1 MIVTATG
8 TRTIAIL
15 LAAAAPWAAMPAAAA
30 QTPPTASAQAFAPL
44 FAGEVERARRD
55 VEASIRAGVNVPV
68 PRDPGGG
75 VTHEQHKRNYRVIF
89 EGGQLFRLTG
99 EARYR
104 DHVRDLLLAYADLYP
119 GLGPHPAAAN
129 QVPGRLFWQSLNDS
143 VFLVN
148 AVQGYAEIRDA
159 LSAADRRRIDDRVIR
174 PMARFLSDG
183 SPEVIDRIHNHATWA
198 AAGVGLSG
206 YLLGDRDLVDKALL
220 GLDKSGKAGFLRQLD
235 LLFSPDGYYA
245 EGPYYQRYALQPFVV
260 FAAAIAAN
268 DPGRQI
274 FDYRDGIVLKAVRTA
289 IDLTHDGLFLPI
301 NDAMPDK
308 SLRTEEL
315 YHAVAIAYAATK
327 DPAYL
332 SIADWQGRT
341 VLTPAGQALAADLA
355 AGKAKP
361 WTFASRLLSDGP
373 EGKDGALVLLRTRA
387 DPTGPLLVAKN
398 SVQGMGHG
406 HFDRLNWLY
415 YDETGA
421 VVTDYGAARFLNVE
435 AKRGGR
441 YLPEN
446 DSWASATIAHNTLVV
461 DEQSH
466 FAGDWKAG
474 EKAGTRQLAVALDG
488 PTRYSIGEIDGA
500 YKDVRIR
507 RALLLV
513 EVEGLANPL
522 VLDLLRATGGGRH
535 RYDLPLHFSGH
546 IIDSD
551 IAFDRKLA
559 ERPVLGKANGYQ
571 HLWVD
576 GEGARDGKARLTWMQ
591 GSRFYSYHMLAPAG
605 ARFIVAESG
614 ANDPEFNLRREPAL
628 IQRVDGAADA
638 TFVSLLEPHGSY
650 DASAETVVASSARVS
665 ALEHRREKGVD
676 LVQVTLVDGR
686 RVAIAVADDMA
697 ADAKHGIAVDGRT
710 LAWTGPVGR
719 LDLARTGAKK

>member
-1 MIVTATG
+1 V
-8 TRTIAIL
+8 TRTLALL
-15 LAAAAPWAAMPAAAA
+15 LAAATLPASPAAAQA
-30 QTPPTASAQAFAPL
+30 PPAASPQAYAPL
-44 FAGEVERARRD
+44 FAGEVDRARRD
-55 VEASIRAGVNVPV
+55 VEASIKSGVNVPV
-68 PRDPGGG
+68 PKDPGGG
-75 VTHEQHKRNYRVIF
+75 FTHEQHKRNYRVIF

-99 EARYR
+99 DARYR

-119 GLGPHPAAAN
+119 KLGPHPAASN

-159 LSAADRRRIDDRVIR
+159 LSAADRKRIDDNVIR

-260 FAAAIAAN
+260 FAEAIARN
-268 DPGRQI
+268 DPNRKI
-274 FDYRDGIVLKAVRTA
+274 FEYRDGIVLKAIRTA
-289 IDLTHDGLFLPI
+289 IDITHDGYFLPI

-315 YHAVAIAYAATK
+315 YHAVAIAYGATR
-327 DPAYL
+327 DPTFL

-341 VLTPAGQALAADLA
+341 VLTPAGQAMAADLA
-355 AGKAKP
+355 AGRAKP
-361 WTFASRLLSDGP
+361 WRFGSRLLSDGP
-373 EGKDGALVLLRTRA
+373 DGQSGALVLLRTKA

-398 SVQGMGHG
+398 TVQGMGHG
-406 HFDRLNWLY
+406 HFDRLGWLY

-435 AKRGGR
+435 AKQGGR

-466 FAGDWKAG
+466 FGGDWKAG
-474 EKAGTRQLAVALDG
+474 EKFGTRQLAASLDG
-488 PTRYSIGEIDGA
+488 PTRYAIGEIDHA
-500 YKDVRIR
+500 YKGVQIR
-507 RALLLV
+507 RALLLA

-522 VLDLLRATGGGRH
+522 TLDILHGTGSGRH

-551 IAFDRKLA
+551 IAFERKLA
-559 ERPVLGKANGYQ
+559 ERPVLGQANGYQ

-576 GEGARDGKARLTWMQ
+576 GEGSKADKARLTWMQ
-591 GSRFYSYHMLAPAG
+591 GSRFYSYHMLPPAG

-614 ANDPEFNLRREPAL
+614 ANDPDFNLRREPVV
-628 IQRVDGAADA
+628 IQRLDGAGDA
-638 TFVSLLEPHGSY
+638 TFVSLLEPHGAY
-650 DASAETVVASSARVS
+650 DASAETVIASSARV
-665 ALEHRREKGVD
+665 AGLEHRREKGVD
-676 LVQVTLVDGR
+676 LVLVTLVDGR
-686 RVAIAVADDMA
+686 RIALAVADDVA
-697 ADAKHGIAVDGRT
+697 ADAKHSVSVEGRT
-710 LAWTGPVGR
+710 LVWTGPVGR
-719 LDLARTGAKK
+719 LDLAKTGAKK

>member
-1 MIVTATG
+1 M
-8 TRTIAIL
+8 TRTLALL
-15 LAAAAPWAAMPAAAA
+15 LAAAALPTAPVLAAPTTAPSA
-30 QTPPTASAQAFAPL
+30 QTFAPL
-44 FAGEVERARRD
+44 FAAEVEQAKRD
-55 VEASIRAGVNVPV
+55 VEASIRAGVIVPV
-68 PRDPGGG
+68 PKDPGGG
-75 VTHEQHKRNYRVIF
+75 FTHEQHKRNYRTIF
-89 EGGQLFRLTG
+89 EGGQLYRLTG
-99 EARYR
+99 DVRYR
-104 DHVRDLLLAYADLYP
+104 NHVRDLLLAYADLYP
-119 GLGPHPAAAN
+119 KLGPHPAAAN
-129 QVPGRLFWQSLNDS
+129 QVAGRLFWQSLNDS

-148 AVQGYAEIRDA
+148 AVQGYAQIRDA
-159 LSAADRRRIDDRVIR
+159 LTPSERQRIDDGAIR
-174 PMARFLSDG
+174 PMAKFLSDG
-183 SPEVIDRIHNHATWA
+183 SPEVIGRIHNHATWA
-198 AAGVGLSG
+198 CAGVGLAG

-220 GLDKSGKAGFLRQLD
+220 GLDKSGKTGFLRQLD

-268 DPGRQI
+268 DPDRKI
-274 FDYRDGIVLKAVRTA
+274 FDYRGGIVLKAVRTA
-289 IDLTHDGLFLPI
+289 IDVTHDGYFLPI

-327 DPAYL
+327 DPTFL
-332 SIADWQGRT
+332 SIAEWQGHT
-341 VLTPAGQALAADLA
+341 VLTPEGQALAADLA

-361 WTFASRLLSDGP
+361 WPFTSRLLSDGP
-373 EGKDGALVLLRTRA
+373 DGKQGALVLLR
-387 DPTGPLLVAKN
+387 DKPTSAGPLLVAKN
-398 SVQGMGHG
+398 TVQGMGHG

-461 DEQSH
+461 DEQSQ

-474 EKAGTRQLAVALDG
+474 DNVPSHQLATGLDG
-488 PTRYSIGEIDGA
+488 PTRYSIGEVSGA
-500 YKDVRIR
+500 YPDVRIR

-513 EVEGLANPL
+513 DVDGLANPL
-522 VLDLLRATGGGRH
+522 ILDILRGTGGGRH
-535 RYDLPLHFSGH
+535 RYDLPLHFSGQ

-576 GEGARDGKARLTWMQ
+576 GEGTKAGKARLTFMQ
-591 GSRFYSYHMLAPAG
+591 GSRFYSYHMLPPAG
-605 ARFIVAESG
+605 AHFILTESG
-614 ANDPEFNLRREPAL
+614 ADDPEFNLRREPAL
-628 IQRVDGAADA
+628 IQRVDGATDA
-638 TFVSLLEPHGSY
+638 TFVSLLEPHGKY
-650 DASAETVVASSARVS
+650 DASAETVVASSARVTN
-665 ALEHRREKGVD
+665 LEHRRDGAAD
-676 LVQVTLVDGR
+676 LVLITLAGGR
-686 RVAIAVADDMA
+686 RLAIAVADDVTSTM
-697 ADAKHGIAVDGRT
+697 KHSTTIDGRAFT
-710 LAWTGPVGR
+710 WTGPVGR
-719 LDLARTGAKK
+719 FDLAKGDAK

>member
-1 MIVTATG
+1 MIAFSSRAVAL
-8 TRTIAIL
+8 L
-15 LAAAAPWAAMPAAAA
+15 LASAALPAGPVAAAQPPAAA
-30 QTPPTASAQAFAPL
+30 AQAFAPL
-44 FAGEVERARRD
+44 FASEVERARRTVD
-55 VEASIRAGVNVPV
+55 ASIRAGINVPV
-68 PRDPGGG
+68 PKDPGGG
-75 VTHEQHKRNYRVIF
+75 FTHEQHKRNYRVIF

-119 GLGPHPAAAN
+119 GLGPHPAKAN
-129 QVPGRLFWQSLNDS
+129 QTAGRLFWQSLNDS

-148 AVQGYAEIRDA
+148 AAQGYAAIRGS
-159 LSAADRRRIDDRVIR
+159 LSAPDRQRIDDDVIR
-174 PMARFLSDG
+174 PMARFLSDE
-183 SPEVIDRIHNHATWA
+183 SPEVINRIHNHATWA

-268 DPGRQI
+268 DPDRKI

-289 IDLTHDGLFLPI
+289 IDLTHDGYFLPI

-327 DPAYL
+327 DPAFL

-361 WTFASRLLSDGP
+361 WSFGSRLLSDGP
-373 EGKDGALVLLRTRA
+373 DGKGGALVLLRSKP
-387 DPTGPLLVAKN
+387 DPKGPLLVAKN
-398 SVQGMGHG
+398 TVQGMGHG
-406 HFDRLNWLY
+406 HFDRLGWVY

-466 FAGDWKAG
+466 FGGNWKVG
-474 EKAGTRQLAVALDG
+474 ERHGTRQLAASLDG
-488 PTRYSIGEIDGA
+488 PTRYAIGEIDSA
-500 YKDVRIR
+500 YKGVTMR
-507 RALLLV
+507 RALLLI
-513 EVEGLANPL
+513 EVDGLANPL
-522 VLDLLRATGGGRH
+522 SLDILHGTGGGRH
-535 RYDLPLHFSGH
+535 VYDLPLHFSGN

-551 IAFDRKLA
+551 IAFARNLA

-576 GEGARDGKARLTWMQ
+576 GEGTKMGKARLTWMQ
-591 GSRFYSYHMLAPAG
+591 GSRFYSYHMAPPAG
-605 ARFIVAESG
+605 ARFFLAESG

-638 TFVSLLEPHGSY
+638 TFVNLLEPHGTY
-650 DASAETVVASSARVS
+650 DASAETVVASSARVTW
-665 ALEHRREKGVD
+665 LEHRREKGLD
-676 LVQVTLVDGR
+676 LVLVTLVDGR
-686 RVAIAVADDMA
+686 RIAIAVAQDVA
-697 ADAKHGIAVDGRT
+697 ADARHSVTVDGRT

-719 LDLARTGAKK
+719 LDIAATGAKK

>member
-1 MIVTATG
+1 M
-8 TRTIAIL
+8 TRTLALL
-15 LAAAAPWAAMPAAAA
+15 LAAATLAPTAAQA
-30 QTPPTASAQAFAPL
+30 QTPPAASSQAYAPL

-55 VEASIRAGVNVPV
+55 VDASIAAGINVPV
-68 PRDPGGG
+68 PKDPGGG
-75 VTHEQHKRNYRVIF
+75 FTHEQHKRNYRVIF

-104 DHVRDLLLAYADLYP
+104 DHVRAMLLAYADLYP
-119 GLGPHPAAAN
+119 GLGPHPARAN
-129 QVPGRLFWQSLNDS
+129 QTAGRLFWQSLNDS

-148 AVQGYAEIRDA
+148 AVQGYAEIRA
-159 LSAADRRRIDDRVIR
+159 SLSASDRQRIDDKVIR
-174 PMARFLSDG
+174 PMAHFLSDG

-268 DPGRQI
+268 DPERRI
-274 FDYRDGIVLKAVRTA
+274 FEYRGGIVLKAIRTA
-289 IDLTHDGLFLPI
+289 IDVTHDGTFLPI

-315 YHAVAIAYAATK
+315 YHAVAIAYGATK
-327 DPAYL
+327 DPSFL

-341 VLTPAGQALAADLA
+341 VLTPAGQAMAADLA
-355 AGKAKP
+355 AGKAQP
-361 WTFASRLLSDGP
+361 WPFASRLLSDGP
-373 EGKDGALVLLRTRA
+373 DGRQGALVLLRTKP
-387 DPTGPLLVAKN
+387 DPSGPLLVAKN
-398 SVQGMGHG
+398 TVQGMGHG
-406 HFDRLNWLY
+406 HFDRLGWLY

-435 AKRGGR
+435 AKQGGR

-466 FAGDWKAG
+466 FGGDWKVG
-474 EKAGTRQLAVALDG
+474 EKVGTRQLAASLDG
-488 PTRYSIGEIDGA
+488 PTRYAIGEIDGA
-500 YKDVRIR
+500 YKDVAFR

-513 EVEGLANPL
+513 EVDGLANPL
-522 VLDLLRATGGGRH
+522 ILDILHPTGSGRH

-559 ERPVLGKANGYQ
+559 ERPVLGAANGYQ

-576 GEGARDGKARLTWMQ
+576 GEGSKAGKARLTWMQ
-591 GSRFYSYHMLAPAG
+591 GSRFYSYHMLPPAG

-614 ANDPEFNLRREPAL
+614 ANDPDFNLRREPVV
-628 IQRVDGAADA
+628 IQRVDGAGDA
-638 TFVSLLEPHGSY
+638 TFVSLLEPHGAY
-650 DASAETVVASSARVS
+650 DASAETVVASSARVTG
-665 ALEHRREKGVD
+665 LEHRREAGADVV
-676 LVQVTLVDGR
+676 LVTLVDGR
-686 RVAIAVADDMA
+686 RIAIAVADDVTA
-697 ADAKHGIAVDGRT
+697 GTKHSVTIDGRT

-719 LDLARTGAKK
+719 LDLAKTGAKK

>member
-1 MIVTATG
+1 V
-8 TRTIAIL
+8 TRTLALL
-15 LAAAAPWAAMPAAAA
+15 LAVAALPAAPVLAAPTAAPSA
-30 QTPPTASAQAFAPL
+30 QTFAPL
-44 FAGEVERARRD
+44 FAAEVEQAKRD
-55 VEASIRAGVNVPV
+55 VEASIRAGVIVPV
-68 PRDPGGG
+68 PKDPGGG
-75 VTHEQHKRNYRVIF
+75 FTHEQHKRNYRTIF
-89 EGGQLFRLTG
+89 EGGQLYRLTG
-99 EARYR
+99 DVRYR

-119 GLGPHPAAAN
+119 KLGPHPAAAN
-129 QVPGRLFWQSLNDS
+129 QAAGRLFWQSLNDS
-143 VFLVN
+143 VFLVS
-148 AVQGYAEIRDA
+148 AVQGYAQIRDA
-159 LSAADRRRIDDRVIR
+159 LTPSERQRIDDGAIR
-174 PMARFLSDG
+174 PMAKFLSDG
-183 SPEVIDRIHNHATWA
+183 SPEVIGRIHNHATWA
-198 AAGVGLSG
+198 CAGVGLAG
-206 YLLGDRDLVDKALL
+206 HLLGDRDLVDKALL
-220 GLDKSGKAGFLRQLD
+220 GLDKSGRTGFLRQLD

-268 DPGRQI
+268 DPGRKI
-274 FDYRDGIVLKAVRTA
+274 FDYRGGIVLKAVRTA
-289 IDLTHDGLFLPI
+289 IDVTHDGYFLPI

-315 YHAVAIAYAATK
+315 YHAVSIAYAATK
-327 DPAYL
+327 DPTFL
-332 SIADWQGRT
+332 SIAEWQGHT
-341 VLTPAGQALAADLA
+341 VLTPEGQALAADLA

-361 WTFASRLLSDGP
+361 WPFTSRLLSDGP
-373 EGKDGALVLLRTRA
+373 DGKQGALVLLRDKPT
-387 DPTGPLLVAKN
+387 PTGPLLVAKN
-398 SVQGMGHG
+398 TVQGMGHG

-474 EKAGTRQLAVALDG
+474 DKVPSHQLATGLDG
-488 PTRYSIGEIDGA
+488 PTRYSIGEVSDA
-500 YKDVRIR
+500 YPDVRIR

-513 EVEGLANPL
+513 DVDGLANPL
-522 VLDLLRATGGGRH
+522 ILDILRGTGGGRH
-535 RYDLPLHFSGH
+535 RYDLPLHFSGQ

-559 ERPVLGKANGYQ
+559 ERPVLGKASGYQ

-576 GEGARDGKARLTWMQ
+576 GEGTKAGKARLTFMQ
-591 GSRFYSYHMLAPAG
+591 GSRFYSYHMLPPAG
-605 ARFIVAESG
+605 ARFILTESG

-638 TFVSLLEPHGSY
+638 TFVSLLEPHGKY
-650 DASAETVVASSARVS
+650 DASAETVVASSARV
-665 ALEHRREKGVD
+665 ANLEHRRNAATD
-676 LVQVTLVDGR
+676 LVLITLADGR
-686 RVAIAVADDMA
+686 RLAIAVADNVA
-697 ADAKHGIAVDGRT
+697 AGTKHSATIDGRAFT
-710 LAWTGPVGR
+710 WTGPVGR
-719 LDLARTGAKK
+719 FDLAKGDAK

>member
-1 MIVTATG
+1 M
-8 TRTIAIL
+8 TRTLALL
-15 LAAAAPWAAMPAAAA
+15 LAAATLPAAPAAA
-30 QTPPTASAQAFAPL
+30 QTAPAASPQSYAPL

-55 VEASIRAGVNVPV
+55 VEASIKAGINVPV
-68 PRDPGGG
+68 PKDPGGG
-75 VTHEQHKRNYRVIF
+75 FTHEQHKRNYRVIF

-99 EARYR
+99 NGRYR

-119 GLGPHPAAAN
+119 KLGPHPAASN

-159 LSAADRRRIDDRVIR
+159 LSAADRKRIDDQVIR

-183 SPEVIDRIHNHATWA
+183 SPEVINRIHNHATWA

-268 DPGRQI
+268 DPDRKI
-274 FDYRDGIVLKAVRTA
+274 FEYRGGIVLKAIRTA
-289 IDLTHDGLFLPI
+289 IDVTHDGYFLPI

-315 YHAVAIAYAATK
+315 YHAVAIAYGATK
-327 DPAYL
+327 DPTFL
-332 SIADWQGRT
+332 SIADWQGRM
-341 VLTPAGQALAADLA
+341 VLTPAGQAMAADLA

-361 WTFASRLLSDGP
+361 WPFGSRLLSDGP
-373 EGKDGALVLLRTRA
+373 GGKDGALVLLRTKA

-398 SVQGMGHG
+398 TVQGMGHG
-406 HFDRLNWLY
+406 HFDRLGWLY

-446 DSWASATIAHNTLVV
+446 DSWASATIAHNALVV

-474 EKAGTRQLAVALDG
+474 EKSGTRQLAASLEG
-488 PTRYSIGEIDGA
+488 PTRYAIGEIDSA
-500 YKDVRIR
+500 YKDVQIR

-513 EVEGLANPL
+513 EVDGLANPL
-522 VLDLLRATGGGRH
+522 TLDILHGTGGGGH
-535 RYDLPLHFSGH
+535 RYDLPLHFSGQ

-559 ERPVLGKANGYQ
+559 ERPVLGKANGYE

-576 GEGARDGKARLTWMQ
+576 GEGRKAGKARLTWMQ
-591 GSRFYSYHMLAPAG
+591 GSRFYSYHMLPSAG

-614 ANDPEFNLRREPAL
+614 ANDPEFNLRREPVL

-638 TFVSLLEPHGSY
+638 TFVSLLEPHGAY
-650 DASAETVVASSARVS
+650 DASAETVVASSARVT
-665 ALEHRREKGVD
+665 ALEHRKDKGVD
-676 LVQVTLVDGR
+676 LVLITLVDGR
-686 RVAIAVADDMA
+686 RIAIAVADDVIA
-697 ADAKHGIAVDGRT
+697 GAKHSVTVEGRT
-710 LAWTGPVGR
+710 FAWTGPVGR
-719 LDLARTGAKK
+719 LDIARTGTKK

>member
-1 MIVTATG
+1 M
-8 TRTIAIL
+8 TRTLALL
-15 LAAAAPWAAMPAAAA
+15 LAAATLAAVPAVAAPPVG
-30 QTPPTASAQAFAPL
+30 PSAQAFAPL
-44 FAGEVERARRD
+44 FADEVEQAKRD
-55 VEASIRAGVNVPV
+55 VEASIRAGINVPV
-68 PRDPGGG
+68 PKDPGGG
-75 VTHEQHKRNYRVIF
+75 FTHEQHKRNYRVIF
-89 EGGQLFRLTG
+89 EGGQLYRLTG
-99 EARYR
+99 DVRYR

-119 GLGPHPAAAN
+119 KLGPHPAASN

-148 AVQGYAEIRDA
+148 AVQGYARIRDA
-159 LSAADRRRIDDRVIR
+159 LTPSERQRIDDGAIR
-174 PMARFLSDG
+174 PMAKFLSDG
-183 SPEVIDRIHNHATWA
+183 SPEVIGRIHNHATWA
-198 AAGVGLSG
+198 CAGVGLAG

-220 GLDKSGKAGFLRQLD
+220 GLDKSGKTGFLRQLD

-268 DPGRQI
+268 DPDRKI

-289 IDLTHDGLFLPI
+289 IDVTHDGYFLPI

-327 DPAYL
+327 DPSFL
-332 SIADWQGRT
+332 SIAEWQGHT

-361 WTFASRLLSDGP
+361 WLFTSRLLSDGP
-373 EGKDGALVLLRTRA
+373 DGKGGALVLLRDKPT
-387 DPTGPLLVAKN
+387 PTGPLLVVKN
-398 SVQGMGHG
+398 TVQGMGHG

-466 FAGDWKAG
+466 FGGDWKAG
-474 EKAGTRQLAVALDG
+474 DKVPTTQLATGLDG
-488 PTRYSIGEIDGA
+488 PTRYSIGEVKGA
-500 YKDVRIR
+500 YKDVSMR

-513 EVEGLANPL
+513 DVDGLANPL
-522 VLDLLRATGGGRH
+522 VLDILRGTGSGRH
-535 RYDLPLHFSGH
+535 RYDLPLHFSGQV
-546 IIDSD
+546 IDSD

-559 ERPVLGKANGYQ
+559 ERTVLGKTNGYE

-576 GEGARDGKARLTWMQ
+576 GEGAKTGKARLTFMK
-591 GSRFYSYHMLAPAG
+591 GSRFYSYHMLPPAG

-628 IQRVDGAADA
+628 IQRVDGTADA
-638 TFVSLLEPHGSY
+638 TFVSLLEPHGKY
-650 DASAETVVASSARVS
+650 DASAETVTQSSARVTG
-665 ALEHRREKGVD
+665 LEHRRDGAAD
-676 LVQVTLVDGR
+676 LVLVTLAGGR
-686 RVAIAVADDMA
+686 RFAIAVADDVSA
-697 ADAKHGIAVDGRT
+697 GAKHGVAIDGRT
-710 LAWTGPVGR
+710 FTWTGPVGR
-719 LDLARTGAKK
+719 FDLAKGDAK

>member
-1 MIVTATG
+1 M
-8 TRTIAIL
+8 TRTLALL
-15 LAAAAPWAAMPAAAA
+15 LAAATLSTAPATAQPAPAASAA
-30 QTPPTASAQAFAPL
+30 AYAPL
-44 FAGEVERARRD
+44 FAAEIERARSYLD
-55 VEASIRAGVNVPV
+55 ASIRAGINVPV
-68 PRDPGGG
+68 PKDPGGG
-75 VTHEQHKRNYRVIF
+75 FTHEQHKRNYRAIF
-89 EGGQLFRLTG
+89 EGGQLYRLTG
-99 EARYR
+99 ERRYL

-119 GLGPHPAAAN
+119 KLGPHPAASN

-148 AVQGYAEIRDA
+148 TAQGYAEIRGA
-159 LSAADRRRIDDRVIR
+159 LPAADRKRIDDQVIR
-174 PMARFLSDG
+174 PMAHFLSDG
-183 SPEVIDRIHNHATWA
+183 SPEVINRIHNHATWA

-260 FAAAIAAN
+260 FAAAVAAN
-268 DPGRQI
+268 DPGRKI
-274 FDYRDGIVLKAVRTA
+274 FAYRDGIVLKAIRTA
-289 IDLTHDGLFLPI
+289 IDVTHDGYFLPI

-315 YHAVAIAYAATK
+315 YHAVAIAYGATK
-327 DPAYL
+327 DPAFL
-332 SIADWQGRT
+332 SIADWQRRT
-341 VLTPAGQALAADLA
+341 VLTPAGQAMAADLA
-355 AGKAKP
+355 AGKAQLWP
-361 WTFASRLLSDGP
+361 FGSRLLSDGP
-373 EGKDGALVLLRTRA
+373 DGKGGALVLLRTRA
-387 DPTGPLLVAKN
+387 DSSGPLLVAKN
-398 SVQGMGHG
+398 TVQGMGHG
-406 HFDRLNWLY
+406 HFDRLGLLY
-415 YDETGA
+415 YDETGP

-466 FAGDWKAG
+466 FAGDWKAS
-474 EKAGTRQLAVALDG
+474 EKAGTSQLATSLEG
-488 PTRYSIGEIDGA
+488 PTRYTIGEIASA
-500 YKDVRIR
+500 YKDVRFR
-507 RALLLV
+507 RALLLI
-513 EVEGLANPL
+513 EVDGLANPL
-522 VLDLLRATGGGRH
+522 TLDLLRATGSGRH

-576 GEGARDGKARLTWMQ
+576 GEGTKAGKARLTWMQ
-591 GSRFYSYHMLAPAG
+591 GSRFYSYHMAPPAG

-638 TFVSLLEPHGSY
+638 TFVSLLEPHGEY
-650 DASAETVVASSARVS
+650 DASAETTVASSARVT
-665 ALEHRREKGVD
+665 ALEHRSEGGVD
-676 LVQVTLVDGR
+676 LILVTLVDGR
-686 RVAIAVADDMA
+686 RLAVAVADDVA
-697 ADAKHGIAVDGRT
+697 ADAKHNVTVDGRA

-719 LDLARTGAKK
+719 FDLAKTGTKK

>member
-1 MIVTATG
+1 V
-8 TRTIAIL
+8 TRTLALL
-15 LAAAAPWAAMPAAAA
+15 LAAATLAPAAAYA
-30 QTPPTASAQAFAPL
+30 QTPPAAMAQAYAPL

-55 VEASIRAGVNVPV
+55 VDASIEAGINVPV
-68 PRDPGGG
+68 PKDPGGG
-75 VTHEQHKRNYRVIF
+75 FTHEQHKRNYRVIF

-99 EARYR
+99 EPRYR
-104 DHVRDLLLAYADLYP
+104 DHVRAMLLAYADLYP
-119 GLGPHPAAAN
+119 GLGPHPARAN
-129 QVPGRLFWQSLNDS
+129 QTAGRLFWQSLNDS

-148 AVQGYAEIRDA
+148 AVQGYAEIRA
-159 LSAADRRRIDDRVIR
+159 SLSAADRQRIDDKVIR
-174 PMARFLSDG
+174 PMAHFLSDG

-268 DPGRQI
+268 DPDRKI
-274 FDYRDGIVLKAVRTA
+274 FEYRDGIVLKAIRTA
-289 IDLTHDGLFLPI
+289 IDVTHDGYFLPI

-315 YHAVAIAYAATK
+315 YHAVAIAYGATQ
-327 DPAYL
+327 DPAFL

-341 VLTPAGQALAADLA
+341 VLTPAGQAMAADLA
-355 AGKAKP
+355 VGKAKP
-361 WTFASRLLSDGP
+361 WPFGSRLLSDGP
-373 EGKDGALVLLRTRA
+373 DGKQGALVLLRTKP
-387 DPTGPLLVAKN
+387 DPSGPLLVAKN
-398 SVQGMGHG
+398 TVQGMGHG
-406 HFDRLNWLY
+406 HFDRLGWLY

-435 AKRGGR
+435 AKQGGR

-466 FAGDWKAG
+466 FGGDWKAG
-474 EKAGTRQLAVALDG
+474 EKTGTRQLAASLDG
-488 PTRYSIGEIDGA
+488 PTRYAIGAIDAA
-500 YKDVRIR
+500 YKDVAFR

-513 EVEGLANPL
+513 EVDGLANPL
-522 VLDLLRATGGGRH
+522 ILDILHPTGSGRH
-535 RYDLPLHFSGH
+535 RYDLPLHFSGQ

-559 ERPVLGKANGYQ
+559 ERPVLGQANGYQ

-576 GEGARDGKARLTWMQ
+576 GEGSKTGKARLTWMQ
-591 GSRFYSYHMLAPAG
+591 GSRFYSYHMLPPAG

-614 ANDPEFNLRREPAL
+614 ANDPDFNLRREPVV
-628 IQRVDGAADA
+628 IQRVDGAGDA
-638 TFVSLLEPHGSY
+638 TFVSLLEPHGAY
-650 DASAETVVASSARVS
+650 DASAETVVASNARVT
-665 ALEHRREKGVD
+665 ALEHRREGGAD
-676 LVQVTLVDGR
+676 LVLITLVDGR
-686 RVAIAVADDMA
+686 RIAIAVADDVA
-697 ADAKHGIAVDGRT
+697 AGAKHSVSIDGRT

>member
-1 MIVTATG
+1 V
-8 TRTIAIL
+8 TRTIALL
-15 LAAAAPWAAMPAAAA
+15 LAAAALAPVPAAAQVPSA
-30 QTPPTASAQAFAPL
+30 TVTAETYAPL

-55 VEASIRAGVNVPV
+55 VDASIQAGINVPV
-68 PRDPGGG
+68 PKDPGGG
-75 VTHEQHKRNYRVIF
+75 FTHEQHKRNYRVIF

-99 EARYR
+99 DARYR

-119 GLGPHPAAAN
+119 GLGPHPAKVN
-129 QVPGRLFWQSLNDS
+129 QTAGRLFWQSLNDS

-148 AVQGYAEIRDA
+148 AVQGYAEIRA
-159 LSAADRRRIDDRVIR
+159 SLPAGDRQRIDDKVIR

-183 SPEVIDRIHNHATWA
+183 SPEVFNRIHNHATWA

-268 DPGRQI
+268 DPDRKI
-274 FDYRDGIVLKAVRTA
+274 FEYRGGIVLKAIRTA
-289 IDLTHDGLFLPI
+289 IDVTHDGYFLPI

-315 YHAVAIAYAATK
+315 YHAVAIAYGATK
-327 DPAYL
+327 DPSFL

-341 VLTPAGQALAADLA
+341 VLTPAGQAMAADLA
-355 AGKAKP
+355 AGKAEP
-361 WTFASRLLSDGP
+361 WPFGSRLLSDGP
-373 EGKDGALVLLRTRA
+373 DGKQGALVLLRTKP
-387 DPTGPLLVAKN
+387 DPSGPLLVAKN
-398 SVQGMGHG
+398 TVQGMGHG
-406 HFDRLNWLY
+406 HFDRLGWLY

-435 AKRGGR
+435 AKQGGR

-466 FAGDWKAG
+466 FGGDWKVG
-474 EKAGTRQLAVALDG
+474 EKVGTRQLAASLDG
-488 PTRYSIGEIDGA
+488 PTRYTIGAIEGA
-500 YKDVRIR
+500 YKDVAFR

-513 EVEGLANPL
+513 EVDGLANPL
-522 VLDLLRATGGGRH
+522 VLDILHPTGSGRH

-559 ERPVLGKANGYQ
+559 ERPVLGAANGYQ

-576 GEGARDGKARLTWMQ
+576 GEGSKAGKARLTWMQ
-591 GSRFYSYHMLAPAG
+591 GNRFYSYHMLSPAG

-614 ANDPEFNLRREPAL
+614 ANDPEFNLRREPVV
-628 IQRVDGAADA
+628 IQRVDGAGDA
-638 TFVSLLEPHGSY
+638 RFVSLLEPHGAY
-650 DASAETVVASSARVS
+650 DASAETVVASSARVTG
-665 ALEHRREKGVD
+665 LEHRREQGADIV
-676 LVQVTLVDGR
+676 LVTLVDGR
-686 RVAIAVADDMA
+686 RIAIAVADDVA
-697 ADAKHGIAVDGRT
+697 ADAKHRVGIDGRT

-719 LDLARTGAKK
+719 LDLAKTGAKK

>member
-1 MIVTATG
+1 M
-8 TRTIAIL
+8 TRTLALL
-15 LAAAAPWAAMPAAAA
+15 LAAGAATLAIPAPA
-30 QTPPTASAQAFAPL
+30 QIPASTLRPAYAPL
-44 FAGEVERARRD
+44 FAAEMERAKAG
-55 VEASIRAGVNVPV
+55 VEASIRAGIHVPV
-68 PRDPGGG
+68 PKDPGGG
-75 VTHEQHKRNYRVIF
+75 ATHEQHKRNYRTIF
-89 EGGQLFRLTG
+89 EGGQLYRLTG
-99 EARYR
+99 DVRYR

-119 GLGPHPAAAN
+119 KLGPHPAAAN

-148 AVQGYAEIRDA
+148 AAQGYGAIRDA
-159 LSAADRRRIDDRVIR
+159 LSPADRARIDDNVIR

-183 SPEVIDRIHNHATWA
+183 SPEVINRIHNHATWA

-268 DPGRQI
+268 DPDRKI
-274 FDYRDGIVLKAVRTA
+274 FEYRDGIVLKAIRTA
-289 IDLTHDGLFLPI
+289 IDVTHDGYFLPL

-327 DPAYL
+327 DPAFL

-341 VLTPAGQALAADLA
+341 VLTPAGQAMAADLA
-355 AGKAKP
+355 TDKAKP
-361 WTFASRLLSDGP
+361 WRFASRLLGDGP
-373 EGKDGALVLLRTRA
+373 DGKQGALVLLRTKP

-406 HFDRLNWLY
+406 HFDRLGWLY

-466 FAGDWKAG
+466 FADNWKTG
-474 EKAGTRQLAVALDG
+474 EKYPTQQLATALDG
-488 PTRYSIGEIDGA
+488 PTRYSIAEIGTA
-500 YKDVRIR
+500 YKDVHLR
-507 RALLLV
+507 RALLLLDV
-513 EVEGLANPL
+513 PGLANPL
-522 VLDLLRATGGGRH
+522 TLDLLRASSGTRH
-535 RYDLPLHFSGH
+535 RYDLPLHFAGH

-551 IAFDRKLA
+551 IAFTRNLA

-576 GEGARDGKARLTWMQ
+576 SEGTKTGKARLTWMH
-591 GSRFYSYHMLAPAG
+591 GSRFYSYHMAPPTG

-628 IQRVDGAADA
+628 IQRVDGASDA
-638 TFVSLLEPHGSY
+638 TFVSLLEPHGEY
-650 DASAETVVASSARVS
+650 DASAETTVASSARVT
-665 ALEHRREKGVD
+665 ALEHRREGAAD
-676 LVQVTLVDGR
+676 LILVTLVDGR
-686 RVAIAVADDMA
+686 RFAIAVADDVA
-697 ADAKHGIAVDGRT
+697 ADTKHSMTVDGRA

-719 LDLARTGAKK
+719 FDLAKTGAKK

>member
-1 MIVTATG
+1 M
-8 TRTIAIL
+8 TRTLAL
-15 LAAAAPWAAMPAAAA
+15 LLAAGAATLSLPVAAQTAAAAPQPAY
-30 QTPPTASAQAFAPL
+30 APL
-44 FAGEVERARRD
+44 FTAEIGRAKAG
-55 VEASIRAGVNVPV
+55 VEASIRAGVHVPV
-68 PRDPGGG
+68 PKDPGGG
-75 VTHEQHKRNYRVIF
+75 VTHEQHKRNYRTIF
-89 EGGQLFRLTG
+89 EGGQLYRLTG
-99 EARYR
+99 DVRYR

-119 GLGPHPAAAN
+119 KLGPHPAAAN
-129 QVPGRLFWQSLNDS
+129 QIPGRLFWQSLNDS

-148 AVQGYAEIRDA
+148 AAQGYGAIRDA
-159 LSAADRRRIDDRVIR
+159 LSPADRARIDDNVIR

-183 SPEVIDRIHNHATWA
+183 SPEVINRIHNHATWA

-268 DPGRQI
+268 DPDRNI
-274 FDYRDGIVLKAVRTA
+274 FEYRDGIVLKAIRTA
-289 IDLTHDGLFLPI
+289 IDVTHDGTFLPL

-315 YHAVAIAYAATK
+315 YHAVAIAYGATK
-327 DPAYL
+327 DPAFL

-341 VLTPAGQALAADLA
+341 VLTPAGEALATDLA
-355 AGKAKP
+355 AGKQKP
-361 WTFASRLLSDGP
+361 WPFASRLLGDGP
-373 EGKDGALVLLRTRA
+373 DGKQGALVLLRTKS

-406 HFDRLNWLY
+406 HFDRLGWLY

-474 EKAGTRQLAVALDG
+474 EKNPTQQLATALDG
-488 PTRYSIGEIDGA
+488 PTRYSIAEIGSA
-500 YKDVRIR
+500 YKDVRFR
-507 RALLLV
+507 RALLLLDV
-513 EVEGLANPL
+513 PGLSNPL
-522 VLDLLRATGGGRH
+522 TLDILHGTGSGRH

-551 IAFDRKLA
+551 IAFNRNLA

-576 GEGARDGKARLTWMQ
+576 GEGSKAGKARLTWMH
-591 GSRFYSYHMLAPAG
+591 GSRFYSYHMLPPAG
-605 ARFIVAESG
+605 TRFLLAESG

-628 IQRVDGAADA
+628 IQRVDGASDA
-638 TFVSLLEPHGSY
+638 TFVSLLEPHGEY
-650 DASAETVVASSARVS
+650 DASAETTVASSARVS
-665 ALEHRREKGVD
+665 ALEHRREAGAS
-676 LVQVTLVDGR
+676 LILVTLIDGR
-686 RVAIAVADDMA
+686 RLAAAVADDVA
-697 ADAKHGIAVDGRT
+697 AGTKHSVTVDGRAF
-710 LAWTGPVGR
+710 AWTGPVGR
-719 LDLARTGAKK
+719 FDLAKIGAKK

>member
-1 MIVTATG
+1 M
-8 TRTIAIL
+8 TRTLALL
-15 LAAAAPWAAMPAAAA
+15 LAAAALPAAPAAA
-30 QTPPTASAQAFAPL
+30 QTPPTASVQAYAPL

-55 VEASIRAGVNVPV
+55 LDASIKAGINVPV

-75 VTHEQHKRNYRVIF
+75 FTHEQHKRNYRTIF

-99 EARYR
+99 EVRYR

-159 LSAADRRRIDDRVIR
+159 LSAADRKRIDDNVIR

-268 DPGRQI
+268 DPDRRI
-274 FDYRDGIVLKAVRTA
+274 FAYRDGIVLKAIRTA
-289 IDLTHDGLFLPI
+289 IDVTHDGFFLPI

-327 DPAYL
+327 DPAFL
-332 SIADWQGRT
+332 SIADWQRRT
-341 VLTPAGQALAADLA
+341 VLTPAGQAMAADLA

-361 WTFASRLLSDGP
+361 WPFGSRLLSDGP
-373 EGKDGALVLLRTRA
+373 DGKQGALVLLRTRL
-387 DPTGPLLVAKN
+387 DTTGPLLVAKN
-398 SVQGMGHG
+398 TVQGMGHG

-474 EKAGTRQLAVALDG
+474 EKSATRQLAASLEG
-488 PTRYSIGEIDGA
+488 PTRYAIGAIDGA
-500 YKDVRIR
+500 YKDVAFR
-507 RALLLV
+507 RALVLV
-513 EVEGLANPL
+513 EVESLANPL
-522 VLDLLRATGGGRH
+522 TLDILHATGSGRH
-535 RYDLPLHFSGH
+535 VYDLPLHFSGQ

-559 ERPVLGKANGYQ
+559 DRPVLGRANGYQ

-576 GEGARDGKARLTWMQ
+576 GIGAKAGKARLTWMQ
-591 GSRFYSYHMLAPAG
+591 GNRFYSYHMLPPAG

-628 IQRVDGAADA
+628 IQRVDGASDA
-638 TFVSLLEPHGSY
+638 TFVSLLEPHGAY
-650 DASAETVVASSARVS
+650 DASAETVVGSSARVA
-665 ALEHRREKGVD
+665 ALEHRREGAAN
-676 LVQVTLVDGR
+676 LVLVTLVDGR
-686 RVAIAVADDMA
+686 RIAIAVADDVA
-697 ADAKHGIAVDGRT
+697 ADTKHSLTVDGRA

-719 LDLARTGAKK
+719 LDLAKPGAKK